1 MYVVLTVLLIIV
13 SLFILAIVLV
23 QNPKG
28 GGALGSSFGSAA
40 SNIIGVQKAGDTLER
55 LTWGAAIL
63 LLVLSVG
70 STFFLPKQTVSTKSR
85 SESGKA
91 TSVTPPP
98 AQSTATPFTLPAT
111 TPEAAP
117 ATEAPAAPAQ

>member
-28 GGALGSSFGSAA
+28 GGAMGSAFGSAA

-63 LLVLSVG
+63 LLILAVG
-70 STFFLPKQTVSTKSR
+70 STFFLPKQAVSTKSKI
-85 SESGKA
+85 ESVKG
-91 TSVTPPP
+91 T
-98 AQSTATPFTLPAT
+98 TAAPVQNSAPVMTLPTA
-111 TPEAAP
+111 PQEAP

>member
-28 GGALGSSFGSAA
+28 GGAMGSAFGSAA

-70 STFFLPKQTVSTKSR
+70 STFFLPKQTVATKSKM
-85 SESGKA
+85 ETGKSSSSA
-91 TSVTPPP
+91 PVQNNAP
-98 AQSTATPFTLPAT
+98 TLKLP
-111 TPEAAP
+111 AAP

>member
-1 MYVVLTVLLIIV
+1 MYVVLTILLILV

-28 GGALGSSFGSAA
+28 GGTMGSAFGGMT
-40 SNIIGVQKAGDTLER
+40 SNIVGVQHADSTLEK

-70 STFFLPKQTVSTKSR
+70 STFFLPQKSVSNQSKI
-85 SESGKA
+85 E
-91 TSVTPPP
+91 SVTPTTTAPT
-98 AQSTATPFTLPAT
+98 QSTAPAMTLPSTAPT
-111 TPEAAP
+111 SGQQAP
-117 ATEAPAAPAQ
+117 AN

>member
-28 GGALGSSFGSAA
+28 GGAMGTAFGSAA
-40 SNIIGVQKAGDTLER
+40 SNIVGVQKAGDTLER
-55 LTWGAAIL
+55 LTWGAAVL

-70 STFFLPKQTVSTKSR
+70 STFFLPKQTVSTKSKI
-85 SESGKA
+85 ESGTTNSNKA
-91 TSVTPPP
+91 PQQNTAPVMTLPP
-98 AQSTATPFTLPAT
+98 ATET
-111 TPEAAP
+111 AP
-117 ATEAPAAPAQ
+117 ATEAPAQ

>member
-28 GGALGSSFGSAA
+28 GGAMGTAFGSAA
-40 SNIIGVQKAGDTLER
+40 SNIVGVQKAGDTLER

-70 STFFLPKQTVSTKSR
+70 STFFLPKQTVSTKSKI
-85 SESGKA
+85 ESGTANSA
-91 TSVTPPP
+91 TAPQQNAAP
-98 AQSTATPFTLPAT
+98 ALTLPSAT
-111 TPEAAP
+111 AP
-117 ATEAPAAPAQ
+117 ATEAPAAPVE